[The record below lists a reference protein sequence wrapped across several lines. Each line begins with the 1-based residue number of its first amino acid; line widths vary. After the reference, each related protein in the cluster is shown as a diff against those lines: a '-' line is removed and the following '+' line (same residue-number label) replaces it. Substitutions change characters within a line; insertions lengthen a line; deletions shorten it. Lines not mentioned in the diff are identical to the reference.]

1 VSLPRNCDKQ
11 DSLSARAASNE
22 SLLSLASKKKLYQYR
37 PDRKPV
43 VLDTFRTRKRNR
55 LERADPASLERGVR
69 ELLATKVS
77 GDMMGLWLLVPEHL
91 RLGTWDMLCGWTQQ
105 ATAQVEP
112 RLALQLVH
120 EAALCVTGVRQERSL
135 SQKGFELLNG
145 LPFVASDL
153 AVHQLL
159 EARTVADATSLQVQL
174 GLVRRARGHFQGRLL
189 AIDPHRVR
197 SYSKRQMCRYG
208 NDQVGK
214 PYKVAP
220 TFFCLDADTHQPVC
234 FTTAS
239 SAFSVSQATA
249 PLLKLA
255 AAILNP
261 VPGQVLVLA
270 DSEHLTAEIVDH
282 CMADSRFD
290 LLVPMDNTQSLQKR
304 LQALP
309 ENGFTPRWAGF
320 ATTKISH
327 TMKRSLTG
335 SHQLYVQRSGER
347 ADEWQFKAF
356 LSTRDGAE
364 VDDLTLSYPRRWHVE
379 EFFNAHQALGWNR
392 AGTRNLNVRYGQM
405 TMALMAQAAI
415 HQFRQ
420 RFGPPWSETEA
431 SHLARSVFQ
440 GMDGDIRV
448 SDDTILVTFYN
459 APDADRLREHYEGLP
474 KKLAAEHVDPRVP
487 WLYGYRLDFRFK

>member
-1 VSLPRNCDKQ
+1 MAN
-11 DSLSARAASNE
+11 
-22 SLLSLASKKKLYQYR
+22 LACKKKLYQYR
-37 PDRKPV
+37 PDRTPT
-43 VLDTFRTRKRNR
+43 VLDTFRTRKKNR

-69 ELLATKVS
+69 ELLAAKVS
-77 GDMMGLWLLVPEHL
+77 GDMMGLWLLVAEHL
-91 RLGTWDMLCGWTQQ
+91 RLGTWDMLCGWTQR
-105 ATAQVEP
+105 APAQVEP

-159 EARTVADATSLQVQL
+159 EARTVAAATSLQVQL
-174 GLVRRARGHFQGRLL
+174 GLVRRARGHFQGSLL

-208 NDQVGK
+208 NDQVGR

-239 SAFSVSQATA
+239 SAFSVSQATV
-249 PLLKLA
+249 PLLALA

-261 VPGQVLVLA
+261 APGQVLVLA
-270 DSEHLTAEIVDH
+270 DSEHLTAEIVDY
-282 CMADSRFD
+282 CKANSPFD
-290 LLVPMDNTQSLQKR
+290 LLVPMDNTKSLQKR
-304 LQALP
+304 LRALP
-309 ENGFTPRWAGF
+309 ADSFAPRWAGF
-320 ATTKISH
+320 ATTKITH
-327 TMKRSLTG
+327 TMKRALT
-335 SHQLYVQRSGER
+335 STHQLYVQRSGEK
-347 ADEWQFKAF
+347 AEEWQFKAF

-364 VDDLTLSYPRRWHVE
+364 VDDLTLAYPRRWHVE

-392 AGTRNLNVRYGQM
+392 AGTRNLHVRYGQM
-405 TMALMAQAAI
+405 TMALLAQAAI

-420 RFGPPWSETEA
+420 RLGRPWSETEA

-459 APDADRLREHYEGLP
+459 APDADRMRHHYEGLP
-474 KKLAAEHVDPRVP
+474 KKLAAEQVDPRVP
-487 WLYGYRLDFRFK
+487 WLYGYKLDFRFK